1 MRSIL
6 VGLLLGISVALA
18 AIIGPTDLPWHWGPA
33 LLALAGAFA
42 ARALLPAGN
51 EKPLRALSPWVWLPL
66 VPAAGWI
73 AIRAVISPV
82 PTLANHDLVLLLACA
97 AGFWLGQDI
106 ALRDRAVRVFAA
118 VLAAVVT
125 AHFAVAVIQ
134 LGDPEYFPIRASRP
148 TPGVSGF
155 FGHYIFFAHF
165 MAAAALFLAGLAC
178 FGRGAVW
185 WRGMLAVAAAMA
197 VAGVFFSNARGGALA
212 LAGGAA
218 VFGLLSMLVLK
229 QQKSRAFPLVAIS
242 VPVILLAGIAFIP
255 RFMSYLQ
262 SARGLEASAAALLD
276 NDARWRYFS
285 LAADC
290 ISRHP
295 WTGGG
300 SRSYSWENYASWS
313 AAEDGWMA
321 VDIVYAHNEILQAA
335 TDYGLVGAG
344 LIILAIGVVMIRA
357 LVFRINLPPAGIAKR
372 PAGAMVGAMAAVSA
386 MLLESMFSFAF
397 HFLPVALFL
406 GCCLGILAGGTRM
419 RVESSRAF
427 AGAGRIGGRLA
438 AVVGLV
444 MAGTVGM
451 RTTKALAVL
460 WPIES
465 EGVAAVGD
473 AASRMAAAEA
483 IWPSHELALRRGT
496 IWQARATADA
506 TRIDAEALDEA
517 VAAYSEAHRLHPYNP
532 AITINLANI
541 LSLATRWEESE
552 RWFQKTHELQGGVY
566 AAFGTRYFYAMHL
579 ARRGWHARYQRNPS
593 LALGYFEAALADVD
607 SWRWQIPLGIDRE
620 ATDEFRRGLV
630 EVIGFLKGARVE
642 PLPVRH
648 LFAEPVSSSR

>member
-1 MRSIL
+1 
-6 VGLLLGISVALA
+6 
-18 AIIGPTDLPWHWGPA
+18 
-33 LLALAGAFA
+33 
-42 ARALLPAGN
+42 
-51 EKPLRALSPWVWLPL
+51 
-66 VPAAGWI
+66 
-73 AIRAVISPV
+73 
-82 PTLANHDLVLLLACA
+82 
-97 AGFWLGQDI
+97 
-106 ALRDRAVRVFAA
+106 
-118 VLAAVVT
+118 
-125 AHFAVAVIQ
+125 
-134 LGDPEYFPIRASRP
+134 
-148 TPGVSGF
+148 
-155 FGHYIFFAHF
+155 
-165 MAAAALFLAGLAC
+165 
-178 FGRGAVW
+178 
-185 WRGMLAVAAAMA
+185 
-197 VAGVFFSNARGGALA
+197 
-212 LAGGAA
+212 
-218 VFGLLSMLVLK
+218 
-229 QQKSRAFPLVAIS
+229 
-242 VPVILLAGIAFIP
+242 
-255 RFMSYLQ
+255 
-262 SARGLEASAAALLD
+262 
-276 NDARWRYFS
+276 
-285 LAADC
+285 
-290 ISRHP
+290 
-295 WTGGG
+295 
-300 SRSYSWENYASWS
+300 
-313 AAEDGWMA
+313 
-321 VDIVYAHNEILQAA
+321 
-335 TDYGLVGAG
+335 
-344 LIILAIGVVMIRA
+344 
-357 LVFRINLPPAGIAKR
+357 
-372 PAGAMVGAMAAVSA
+372 

-648 LFAEPVSSSR
+648 LFAEPATSSR